1 MKIQRFFLPLV
12 VFFAFGFANAQM
24 INPVKWTKQVVKVSD
39 SEANIVLTATID
51 ATWHLF
57 SQFTPAGGGL
67 PTVFT
72 YTPSSNYKLI
82 GKASEYPAP
91 KTVHEEVF
99 GVDEKLFEGKVTFTQ
114 RIKVL
119 GEKSFT
125 ISVDMA
131 GQACNDGTCVQVEES
146 FSIPIDGS
154 QYNKEEKVDT
164 AVVVVAVD
172 TVENTVDT
180 TQTQTTVSET
190 KDGDKDNSSLW
201 AIIIEAILWG
211 FAALLTPCVFP
222 MVPMTVSFFMKGSEN
237 KIRSRINASA
247 FGISIVALYTL
258 PIAAM
263 ILITYFVG
271 GESITAD
278 IFNVLATHWIP
289 NVIFF
294 LIFMIFAASFFGAFE
309 IVLPSWMTSKA
320 DAKADKGGIVGSF
333 FMALT
338 LVLVS
343 FSCTGPIV
351 GSVIVKSTQG
361 AIWDPII
368 TMFAF
373 SVAFALPFTLF
384 AFFPGWLKNLPKSGG
399 WLNSVKVVLGF
410 LEVALGL
417 KFLSMADQVYHWGIL
432 DREVYLAVWIVVFT
446 LLGFYLLGKLKFKHD
461 SDVKFISVGR
471 LGLSIVTF
479 SFVIYMIP
487 GMWGAPLKML
497 SGYLPPQQ
505 TLDFDMQR
513 IVNESGGVE
522 NIKNEL
528 CEEPKYSDILDLPHN
543 IKGYFDL
550 DQALACAKEQN
561 KPVFVDFTGH
571 ACVNCREMEANVWSA
586 PEVLKR
592 LKNDFVVVALYVDD
606 AYRLPESDWVTSNV
620 DGKVKKSIGAKMAD
634 IQIERYQ
641 TNAQPQYA
649 LLDAEGSDLVKT
661 RNYNL
666 DVDAFVKWLDE
677 GLAEFEKRSKKE

>member
-1 MKIQRFFLPLV
+1 MKLRSLFIFLTLS
-12 VFFAFGFANAQM
+12 VFALTAESQM
-24 INPVKWTKQVVKVSD
+24 INPVKWTTRVDKVSD
-39 SEANIVLTATID
+39 SEANLVMTAVMD
-51 ATWHLF
+51 KTWHLF
-57 SQFTPAGGGL
+57 SQHTPSGGGL

-72 YTPSSNYKLI
+72 FEPSRFYQKV
-82 GKASEYPAP
+82 GPVYEYPKP
-91 KTVHEEVF
+91 KEVYEEVF
-99 GVDEKLFEGKVTFTQ
+99 RVNEKFFEGTATFTQ
-114 RIKVL
+114 RIKII
-119 GEKSFT
+119 GDKPFT
-125 ISVDMA
+125 ITVEME
-131 GQACNDGTCVQVEES
+131 GQSCNEGTCVQVAETMT
-146 FSIPIDGS
+146 FQIDGS
-154 QYNKEEKVDT
+154 QYNKEKPADT
-164 AVVVVAVD
+164 AAVVIA
-172 TVENTVDT
+172 DT
-180 TQTQTTVSET
+180 TNEVTDTTKTNETVSA
-190 KDGDKDNSSLW
+190 DNQEEEGGGSLW

-237 KIRSRINASA
+237 KIRNRFNASA
-247 FGISIVALYTL
+247 FGISIVGLYTL
-258 PIAAM
+258 PIAIL

-271 GESITAD
+271 GASITAD

-320 DAKADKGGIVGSF
+320 DAKADRGGLMGSF

-361 AIWDPII
+361 EIWDPII

-446 LLGFYLLGKLKFKHD
+446 LLGFYLLGKIKFRHD
-461 SDVKFISVGR
+461 SDMPYLGVGR
-471 LGLSIVTF
+471 LTLAIATF
-479 SFVIYMIP
+479 SFVVYMIP

-497 SGYLPPQQ
+497 SGYLPPQT
-505 TLDFDMQR
+505 TLDFDLSQG
-513 IVNESGGVE
+513 VSNHSESSMG
-522 NIKNEL
+522 L
-528 CEEPKYSDILDLPHN
+528 CDEPKYKDFLHLPHG
-543 IKGYFDL
+543 IQGYFDL
-550 DQALACAKEQN
+550 EQALKCAKEQN

-592 LKNDFVVVALYVDD
+592 LKNDFIVVALYVDD
-606 AYRLPESDWVTSNV
+606 SYRLPESEWVTSNV
-620 DGKVKKSIGAKMAD
+620 DGKVKKTIGSKMAD
-634 IQIERYQ
+634 IQIERYE

-649 LLDAEGSDLVKT
+649 LLDTEGKDLVKT
-661 RNYNL
+661 RSYDLN
-666 DVDAFVKWLDE
+666 VDAFVKWLDS
-677 GLAEFEKRSKKE
+677 GLEEFKSRSKE

>member
-1 MKIQRFFLPLV
+1 
-12 VFFAFGFANAQM
+12 
-24 INPVKWTKQVVKVSD
+24 
-39 SEANIVLTATID
+39 
-51 ATWHLF
+51 
-57 SQFTPAGGGL
+57 
-67 PTVFT
+67 
-72 YTPSSNYKLI
+72 
-82 GKASEYPAP
+82 
-91 KTVHEEVF
+91 
-99 GVDEKLFEGKVTFTQ
+99 
-114 RIKVL
+114 
-119 GEKSFT
+119 
-125 ISVDMA
+125 
-131 GQACNDGTCVQVEES
+131 
-146 FSIPIDGS
+146 
-154 QYNKEEKVDT
+154 
-164 AVVVVAVD
+164 
-172 TVENTVDT
+172 
-180 TQTQTTVSET
+180 
-190 KDGDKDNSSLW
+190 
-201 AIIIEAILWG
+201 
-211 FAALLTPCVFP
+211 

-237 KIRSRINASA
+237 KLRSRFNASA

-271 GESITAD
+271 GASITAD

-320 DAKADKGGIVGSF
+320 DAKADKGGVLGAF

-373 SVAFALPFTLF
+373 SIAFALPFTLF

-461 SDVKFISVGR
+461 SDVKYVSVGR
-471 LGLSIVTF
+471 LGLAIVTF

-513 IVNESGGVE
+513 IVNESGGTE
-522 NIKNEL
+522 NVKNIL
-528 CEEPKYSDILDLPHN
+528 CEEPKYNDILDLPHG
-543 IKGYFDL
+543 IQGYFDL
-550 DQALACAKEQN
+550 DQAIACSKEQN
-561 KPVFVDFTGH
+561 KPIFVDFTGH

-606 AYRLPESDWVTSNV
+606 AYRLPESEWVTSKV

-649 LLDAEGSDLVKT
+649 LLDSDGNDLVKT

-666 DVDAFVKWLDE
+666 DVNAFVKWLDE
-677 GLAEFEKRSKKE
+677 GLAEYKKRSKKE